1 MSCYFPSC
9 TLAGDADLELK
20 QVFTIKPWNIMR
32 SSGQVFLFDKFLV
45 DIGTSSDL
53 TLSCYNE
60 DVLKAY
66 KYYSCLL

>member
-1 MSCYFPSC
+1 
-9 TLAGDADLELK
+9 
-20 QVFTIKPWNIMR
+20 MR

-66 KYYSCLL
+66 KYYIAFCKFLLYICLSNLEL